1 MFALVSALEVV
12 NSLFL
17 VVAGSEL
24 FLLRG
29 RGGGW
34 PVLPPGLKRRVAVGL
49 CALALLNLAVR
60 LPLWLDY
67 HYTHG
72 SFFLHR
78 LASWSIEWV
87 VAPAVALSHL
97 AGSSGAVSAL
107 LWTLVWAFVRAR
119 WGLSWPALLCKHVP
133 PPACL
138 RERVFESEVVPGL
151 WRGGGAFPG
160 AVAWGRLLACGVVL
174 LTAVLFR
181 LAGMDDYLHHTES
194 LRVVGIALLFVV
206 LNILDVRR
214 HDPDILPADYV
225 RALARA
231 IAYAIPAFPVAAVV
245 ISTAFLVLVSL
256 FELVHVDPH
265 RLSSAIYYGTLYG
278 PLYVIYWK
286 IKVDLVGG
294 GSTVLPSMVGSGG
307 EGAAVS
313 NTEAVRR
320 ARMSAMG

>member
-1 MFALVSALEVV
+1 
-12 NSLFL
+12 
-17 VVAGSEL
+17 
-24 FLLRG
+24 
-29 RGGGW
+29 
-34 PVLPPGLKRRVAVGL
+34 
-49 CALALLNLAVR
+49 
-60 LPLWLDY
+60 
-67 HYTHG
+67 
-72 SFFLHR
+72 
-78 LASWSIEWV
+78 
-87 VAPAVALSHL
+87 
-97 AGSSGAVSAL
+97 
-107 LWTLVWAFVRAR
+107 
-119 WGLSWPALLCKHVP
+119 
-133 PPACL
+133 
-138 RERVFESEVVPGL
+138 VVPGL

-194 LRVVGIALLFVV
+194 LRVVGIALLFVL

-256 FELVHVDPH
+256 FELMHVDPH

-286 IKVDLVGG
+286 IKVDLIGG
-294 GSTVLPSMVGSGG
+294 GSTVLPSMVVGSGG
-307 EGAAVS
+307 VGAS
-313 NTEAVRR
+313 TEAVRR